1 MVEQSSDL
9 ELDLV
14 EVNGISLVN
23 IAHENI
29 TQEEAT
35 ALVGLTY
42 DGNFQNHN
50 HCQYSRC
57 ITRSF

>member
-1 MVEQSSDL
+1 MAEQPNNL

-14 EVNGISLVN
+14 EVKGVSLAN
-23 IAHENI
+23 IACKNI

-35 ALVGLTY
+35 SLVGASY

-57 ITRSF
+57 VTRSF